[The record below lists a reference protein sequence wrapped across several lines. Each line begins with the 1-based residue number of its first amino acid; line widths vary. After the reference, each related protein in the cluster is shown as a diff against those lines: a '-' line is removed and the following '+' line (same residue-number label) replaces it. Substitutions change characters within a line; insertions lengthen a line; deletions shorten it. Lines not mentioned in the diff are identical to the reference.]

1 LALQI
6 GHRHSIDLDIFSPS
20 NFDTREIEIAL
31 SVVPEFNFTLVN
43 KSKHMLFAFIN
54 QIKCDFIQ
62 EPAKLIKPFIKK
74 DGIKYFSIEDI
85 AAMKMHTICG
95 RGKRKYFFDM
105 YALIELYGWSKM
117 LGWFEEKYDS
127 SQLFFL
133 WRSIAYFTDAEED
146 VAIDG
151 YEPYTKNWEEIKS
164 YILKNCL

>member
-1 LALQI
+1 
-6 GHRHSIDLDIFSPS
+6 
-20 NFDTREIEIAL
+20 
-31 SVVPEFNFTLVN
+31 
-43 KSKHMLFAFIN
+43 
-54 QIKCDFIQ
+54 
-62 EPAKLIKPFIKK
+62 
-74 DGIKYFSIEDI
+74 
-85 AAMKMHTICG
+85 
-95 RGKRKYFFDM
+95 
-105 YALIELYGWSKM
+105 M